1 MELFELDNFLG
12 LRGVLLVLWLIIFVV
27 SIFLIISGVKAD
39 RGTTRTV
46 LIVLGILLAV
56 LSLLLFI
63 FTFFFGFNS

>member
-12 LRGVLLVLWLIIFVV
+12 LRGVLLGLWLIIFIV

-39 RGTTRTV
+39 RSTTRTV
-46 LIVLGILLAV
+46 LIIFGILLAV
-56 LSLLLFI
+56 LSLLLFV